1 MFLRKNLSNLFL
13 LSFLT
18 LFSLI
23 FTAQSSVVTGLVID
37 ENKEGMPGVTVKIDG
52 KSSGTTTN
60 LDGKY
65 SINIQN
71 DSVRL
76 IFSFIGYRDQA
87 VDVNGQSNI
96 DIQLQLATKS
106 LDEVV
111 VVGYGKTTVKELTG
125 ATVKVKG
132 ESVERLNIPRMDQ
145 ALQGQV
151 SGVTINTNSG
161 SPGGSSSI
169 RIRGLSTFGDNDP
182 LILVDGVVYDSE
194 GLNALNP
201 GDIESINVLKDATAG
216 IYGVRAANGVIIIE
230 TKKGRKGSKPKFE
243 VGSYFGIQET
253 TNSLDLLNAAEYAL
267 IKNEMFIRGTGS
279 PIFNNT
285 DLKMGTNWQDTIFQS
300 APIESF
306 NFGVTGGGKTSSFS
320 IGGNYFS
327 QDGIVGGNKSSFDRY
342 NARVNLVN
350 SLTEKLT
357 LRSVFLFTH
366 EQRKA
371 LPENGI
377 GSVLYNTI
385 NAFPTRPVRTAD
397 GNYEYLLEVSDIINP
412 VAQIENTHN
421 LAKVNKLVGKQE
433 FEYKFNESLSFTNR
447 LSYNYASVDDKS
459 FSPLAWYGAGK
470 YANSAINAD
479 LDPVQVEIA
488 EDVFIERG
496 ASVFEQRATYL
507 DLNFES
513 FLNYSKVFNDH
524 NVKATLG
531 TSVFSRRGDV
541 LNGTAFNIPNNSIDF
556 ADISANMAQ
565 SGYLNNTGS
574 YEFEERLLSNFLR
587 AEYGFKYKY
596 IFSAIV
602 RRDGS
607 SKFGPNNRFGY
618 FPSFS
623 GAWIISDESFFNF
636 KPLSFLKL
644 RTSYGIS
651 GNDQIANFAYRA
663 LLNGEGV
670 YVFDDIITSGVAI
683 GTAANPDLKWETTR
697 QFNLGLDF
705 QLLNVLDITANY
717 FIKNTN
723 DLLFSPDVSA
733 IIGSYGPGGYPP
745 IINAGDV
752 SNKGFEFEMAYATDP
767 NKRLGMNV
775 NFNFTYIDNE
785 VKSVPDGVDFLPGA
799 GFGVG
804 GNTATRFEVGFP
816 IGYFIGYQTDGI
828 FQSQE
833 EIDNATVTQAGA
845 QVGDLKFID
854 QDGDGEINFSNNTD
868 KTMLG
873 SPIPKFMFGSV
884 LGFNIFGIDISTNLY
899 AALGHKIVRNYE
911 RQQPY
916 ANQLGYV
923 MDRWTV
929 DNPSNENPRVTTSLN
944 RNGVFSDYFVEDGSY
959 LRIRNVQIGYV
970 LPKLISEKFG
980 SDYVRFYISA
990 NNLFTITNYMGYD
1003 PDIGAA
1009 QGALSNGIDYGFYPQ
1024 ARTIMGGV
1032 NIKF

>member
-1 MFLRKNLSNLFL
+1 
-13 LSFLT
+13 
-18 LFSLI
+18 
-23 FTAQSSVVTGLVID
+23 
-37 ENKEGMPGVTVKIDG
+37 MPGVTVKIDG

-125 ATVKVKG
+125 ATVQVKG

-845 QVGDLKFID
+845 QVGDLKFVD

>member
-1 MFLRKNLSNLFL
+1 M
-13 LSFLT
+13 
-18 LFSLI
+18 
-23 FTAQSSVVTGLVID
+23 
-37 ENKEGMPGVTVKIDG
+37 
-52 KSSGTTTN
+52 
-60 LDGKY
+60 
-65 SINIQN
+65 
-71 DSVRL
+71 
-76 IFSFIGYRDQA
+76 
-87 VDVNGQSNI
+87 
-96 DIQLQLATKS
+96 QLATKS

-125 ATVKVKG
+125 ATVQVKG

-845 QVGDLKFID
+845 QVGDLKFVD

-873 SPIPKFMFGSV
+873 SPIPS
-884 LGFNIFGIDISTNLY
+884 
-899 AALGHKIVRNYE
+899 
-911 RQQPY
+911 
-916 ANQLGYV
+916 
-923 MDRWTV
+923 
-929 DNPSNENPRVTTSLN
+929 
-944 RNGVFSDYFVEDGSY
+944 
-959 LRIRNVQIGYV
+959 
-970 LPKLISEKFG
+970 
-980 SDYVRFYISA
+980 
-990 NNLFTITNYMGYD
+990 
-1003 PDIGAA
+1003 
-1009 QGALSNGIDYGFYPQ
+1009 
-1024 ARTIMGGV
+1024 
-1032 NIKF
+1032 